1 MPTIMTHAVVAWGL
15 GRVLTRFRRLPAHL
29 WLLAAGLAMFPDLD
43 VLAGPLGIPWGSP
56 WAHRGLHLAR
66 AGNARER
73 GDLGLAAARH
83 SGDGRLAGERIPGT
97 MTRPGLPA

>member
-43 VLAGPLGIPWGSP
+43 VLAGPLGIPET
-56 WAHRGLHLAR
+56 LASE
-66 AGNARER
+66 AAWVW
-73 GDLGLAAARH
+73 LPLAILVTAAW
-83 SGDGRLAGERIPGT
+83 LV
-97 MTRPGLPA
+97 RPYRTP